1 MAHVLEEGVLVGA
14 SGWAIKCGDRK
25 GCHAVPK
32 HDHRNEGVSTMPTL
46 VGTMA
51 QLALGGLFLYL
62 LFFFLSSSSKME
74 EGL

>member
-1 MAHVLEEGVLVGA
+1 
-14 SGWAIKCGDRK
+14 
-25 GCHAVPK
+25 
-32 HDHRNEGVSTMPTL
+32 MPTL